1 MPLLERLPLL
11 DDAELTNLWN
21 NAGRL
26 IESGPERQRDSAIA
40 LMPAIEQELAMR
52 EAARKATIAKRA
64 AERRAR
70 VARRAQPARLAEQA
84 GAQA

>member
-21 NAGRL
+21 NARRL

-40 LMPAIEQELAMR
+40 LMPAIEQELARR

-64 AERRAR
+64 AERRRSAGR
-70 VARRAQPARLAEQA
+70 APAQPAERA
-84 GAQA
+84 GAQL